1 MKTVQHSATLFY
13 YDGPQVIEARDRIG
27 GHYVGVLVDAPEGGD
42 QFAIVGVP
50 PQQLRDFRSGVCDL
64 RTLMLANSK
73 DEFWLAEPVDDLNSP
88 LNLISKDG
96 DIEAL
101 GYLPD
106 EGFFLAASA
115 SENDALADDARAR
128 NNLVWEIALEP
139 PEAAEEHRI
148 RATTFSTVLTLVQSL
163 AKHAYAKAISLLPKG
178 SRKDIDVTD
187 AALFDVVI
195 GAAPGSF
202 RFVLEPSRPLDLL
215 GHAELARGL
224 ERLDTLFANPGD
236 PQATLAT
243 LHENRGHLAATY
255 IRLMDFLVRNR
266 TGIRYSWA
274 SPGKQKAVSRSIS
287 EGQAKPMYESLS
299 KAQKLVQETVI
310 VVGHL
315 RKVDVDL
322 GTWRLGNYGEEG
334 ERHGKLREG
343 GPSLSHLVT
352 DQLYC
357 FTCEEVIE
365 EVAGTGRELRT
376 LYLTE
381 ARAITEQEAMA
392 VREGIDS

>member
-1 MKTVQHSATLFY
+1 MKTVQHNATLFY

-27 GHYVGVLVDAPEGGD
+27 GHYVGVLIDTPDGED
-42 QFAIVGVP
+42 QFAVVGIP

-64 RTLMLANSK
+64 RTLMLDNSK
-73 DEFWLAEPVDDLNSP
+73 DEFWITEHVKDLNLP
-88 LNLISKDG
+88 INLIARNG

-115 SENDALADDARAR
+115 VENDALAEDARAR

-139 PEAAEEHRI
+139 PEASEEHRI
-148 RATTFSTVLTLVQSL
+148 RATTFSTILALLQSL
-163 AKHAYAKAISLLPKG
+163 AKHAYAKAISLVPKG
-178 SRKDIDVTD
+178 SRKDIDATD

-202 RFVLEPSRPLDLL
+202 RFVLEPARPLDLL

-274 SPGKQKAVSRSIS
+274 QPGNQKAVSRSIS

-310 VVGHL
+310 VVGLL
-315 RKVDVDL
+315 RKVDLDL
-322 GTWRLGNYGEEG
+322 GTWRLGNSGEEG
-334 ERHGKLREG
+334 ERHGKVREG
-343 GPSLSHLVT
+343 GPSLSHLIT
-352 DQLYC
+352 DQLYS

-376 LYLTE
+376 LFLIE
-381 ARAITEQEAMA
+381 ARSIGEHEAMA
-392 VREGIDS
+392 FHGGIDS